1 MALKPELWA
10 DMQTP
15 VARVP
20 QRHVRAWT
28 LNGWW
33 HTFSYK
39 ECHSLVEYAVQAD
52 AADLASKTA
61 HVSWLL
67 LHGECARKEA
77 KWLQPLQA
85 LQPELGAT
93 VAIAQ
98 TRNWFPYWIKRVWL
112 LVAAESSSSSPS

>member
-1 MALKPELWA
+1 
-10 DMQTP
+10 
-15 VARVP
+15 
-20 QRHVRAWT
+20 
-28 LNGWW
+28 
-33 HTFSYK
+33 
-39 ECHSLVEYAVQAD
+39 
-52 AADLASKTA
+52 
-61 HVSWLL
+61 VSWLL